1 MIKRKFLHFSF
12 LENLQMVKREAYILF
27 GQQGNEF
34 DWDSIMYDIYVETG
48 SYNIVGINRD
58 LLKEIISENMKPV
71 TNSIMEV

>member
-27 GQQGNEF
+27 GQQDNEF